1 MQEGATGQNNHD
13 DVGTAV
19 QAVSVEMQSRQNDD
33 GVRQDGHGAEYD
45 SDETPSPSSS
55 SPSPSSASGG
65 GTASQRVLVPMVPQ
79 VLVQVVQQGSPGVN
93 IAVNVQQNLLQGL
106 IWVFPSIEDTP
117 LVNFTSRRKGELWG
131 FDTRTSEQTD
141 LRESE
146 AITFRYSVWRSPS
159 VI

>member
-1 MQEGATGQNNHD
+1 MTERVLVLSAAPLSAAPLSAAAASALPQNLQSMGQANLLQATE
-13 DVGTAV
+13 
-19 QAVSVEMQSRQNDD
+19 SM
-33 GVRQDGHGAEYD
+33 
-45 SDETPSPSSS
+45 S
-55 SPSPSSASGG
+55 SPLVAPAWVGIDR
-65 GTASQRVLVPMVPQ
+65 QRVLVPMVPQ
-79 VLVQVVQQGSPGVN
+79 VLVQVVQQGPPGVN